1 MSQSPAY
8 IQTKVIA
15 LDGPST
21 NSFIDLSGATYGL
34 PKSISLYG
42 IAGVTRGNHSVSSD
56 SLYQEFYDGGSGS
69 AIMAFD
75 AMGPTLAGSGINIL
89 VPYSSF
95 MEEDSCIRVSEG
107 LNIFFRSSTTVAY
120 SSFTV
125 FYK

>member
-21 NSFIDLSGATYGL
+21 NSFIDISGATYGL

-42 IAGVTRGNHSVSSD
+42 ISGVTKGVHNVNSD

-69 AIMAFD
+69 PIMVFD
-75 AMGPTLAGSGINIL
+75 AMGPTLGEYIQNL
-89 VPYSSF
+89 LPFSSF
-95 MEEDSCIRVSEG
+95 MEEDSCIRVSDG

>member
-15 LDGPST
+15 LDGPSA

-42 IAGVTRGNHSVSSD
+42 ISGVTKGVHSVNAD
-56 SLYQEFYDGGSGS
+56 SLYQEFYDGGSGDP
-69 AIMAFD
+69 IMVFD
-75 AMGPTLAGSGINIL
+75 AMGPTLGAFLQNL
-89 VPYSSF
+89 LPFSSF
-95 MEEDSCIRVSEG
+95 MEEDSCIRVSDG
-107 LNIFFRSSTTVAY
+107 LNIFFRSSRTVAY

>member
-1 MSQSPAY
+1 MSQFPAY

-42 IAGVTRGNHSVSSD
+42 IAGVTRGNHSVNSD

-69 AIMAFD
+69 AIMVFD
-75 AMGPTLAGSGINIL
+75 AMGPTLGAVPINIL

-95 MEEDSCIRVSEG
+95 MEEDSCIRVREG